1 MGKFILSAA
10 LLCALGQ
17 ATDKFVESCR
27 GISGPEPLL
36 TVHSVPNKNTVRA
49 YEILSQNCVAC
60 HGAGS
65 KSAKK
70 RFDNVLDAED
80 LRTSGVINS
89 VDPDASVFYQR
100 ISLGPRQMP
109 LGEDAL
115 SAADL
120 LTIRQWIA
128 DGAPDFNEVTD
139 PEKPEPVS
147 YQQEVECISADVST
161 LSYTDAYYAR
171 YLVLSESYNSG
182 DVARFKRT
190 GWAVDKLVNSIS
202 FNPHNTNSKR
212 VDYAGVIRRI
222 DLRDYDLKIHDWDVT
237 LLAKYPYAIK
247 FNYPQK
253 FDGYEVNIAQK
264 TGSPR
269 AYVRADWFVNEAST
283 APLYYDL
290 LHLPKTL
297 QELEDSFFLR
307 SSYYGNYDETLKRA
321 VIRHSGVAHGARVI
335 DSRKLNFWT
344 QGQKIESLYWIT
356 YDFDVKNAKNKEAN
370 PLALPFGPREL
381 NSHYTGK
388 AASWYTEN
396 KVFKHD
402 AGEVIFLL
410 PNGQQGFY
418 LADKD
423 GKRQDEVPVSIA
435 TDRKNTA
442 PQIGSTPFAVLT
454 GTSCFSCHAKGMI
467 PFTDDLKNHI
477 KVTAGFSPR
486 EADELSYIV
495 PDQQVHTD
503 RVAKHNDIFTKAMAL
518 ITKDASVF
526 DPNYEPVFRTSKTYA
541 EYLSVD
547 DAAHEL
553 KVSPEKLKDCFF
565 RSPELA
571 RLLTLS
577 DEKGIVHREAF
588 EVYFDNILYEC
599 NIGRQVKFAKKAA
612 DYYPPSARCNTTFK
626 NSCGGTVKFSI
637 DGVSRSISSGG
648 SLSLD
653 YAGSRVVSNYSV
665 WLGWGWENTSYQW
678 TAVACKQYAFRLQN
692 RRCVLWSVK

>member
-1 MGKFILSAA
+1 MKRVIWA
-10 LLCALGQ
+10 LLYAASSYG
-17 ATDKFVESCR
+17 ADPFVESCR
-27 GISGPEPLL
+27 GLAGPDPLL
-36 TVHSVPNKNTVRA
+36 PVHSAPNKNTVRA

-60 HGAGS
+60 HGEGS

-70 RFDNVLDAED
+70 RFDNVLDAKG
-80 LRTSGVINS
+80 LRDSGVIDTKTPES
-89 VDPDASVFYQR
+89 SIFYQR
-100 ISLGPRQMP
+100 IALGPRQMP

-115 SAADL
+115 SEADQ
-120 LTIRQWIA
+120 LTIKQWIA
-128 DGAPDFNEVTD
+128 DGAPDFTEVTD

-161 LSYTDAYYAR
+161 LGYTDAYYAR

-182 DVARFKRT
+182 NVANFKRT
-190 GWAVDKLVNSIS
+190 GWAVDKLLNSIS

-222 DLRDYDLKIHDWDVT
+222 DLRNYDLKIHDWDVT
-237 LLAKYPYAIK
+237 LLARYPYGIK

-253 FDGYEVNIAQK
+253 FDGYEVSIAQK

-269 AYVRADWFVNEAST
+269 AFVRADWFVNEAST

-297 QELEDSFFLR
+297 QELENSFFLR
-307 SSYYGNYDETLKRA
+307 STYYGNYDDTLKRA
-321 VIRHSGVAHGARVI
+321 IIRHSGVAHGARVI
-335 DSRKLNFWT
+335 DSRELNFWT
-344 QGQKIESLYWIT
+344 QGQKIDSLYWIT

-381 NSHYTGK
+381 NTHYSGK
-388 AASWYTEN
+388 PASWYSEN

-410 PNGQQGFY
+410 PNGHQGFY

-435 TDRKNTA
+435 TDRKNIS

-454 GTSCFSCHAKGMI
+454 GTSCFSCHAAGMI
-467 PFTDDLKNHI
+467 PFTDELKNHV
-477 KVTAGFSPR
+477 KVTAGFSPK
-486 EADELSYIV
+486 EVDELDYIMA
-495 PDQQVHTD
+495 DQKVHSD
-503 RVAKHNDIFTKAMAL
+503 RVAKHNSIFARSMSL
-518 ITKDASVF
+518 VTKDSSVY
-526 DPNYEPVFRTSKTYA
+526 DPNYEPVFRTSKNYA
-541 EYLSVD
+541 EYLTVE
-547 DAAHEL
+547 DAAHEV
-553 KVSPEKLKDCFF
+553 KVTPEKFKDCLF

-571 RLLTLS
+571 RLLTLTG
-577 DEKGIVHREAF
+577 DAGIVHREAF

-599 NIGRQVKFAKKAA
+599 NIGRQVKFSKKAA
-612 DYYPPSARCNTTFK
+612 EYPSSCKTTFQ

-637 DGVSRSISSGG
+637 DGVSRSINPGG

-665 WLGWGWENTSYQW
+665 WLGWSWENTNYRW
-678 TAVACKQYAFRLQN
+678 TATACKSYSFRLQN